1 MNTVFLVTISILG
14 LAMARRGGREGL
26 GACSD
31 GSMPTCPD
39 GARPGHVRG
48 QGRIMVACSDGSRP
62 RTCPDGSMPARSSTG
77 GVGGG
82 RGGCAMAERLCC
94 DGSSP
99 THDGDRDTK
108 PCARGR
114 PVCDIETM

>member
-14 LAMARRGGREGL
+14 LAMARRGGRQGL

-39 GARPGHVRG
+39 GAMPGHVKG
-48 QGRIMVACSDGSRP
+48 QGMIKAACSDGSRP
-62 RTCPDGSMPARSSTG
+62 DRSSTG

-82 RGGCAMAERLCC
+82 RGGCALAERLCC
-94 DGSSP
+94 DGSIP

-114 PVCDIETM
+114 PVCDIETMC

>member
-14 LAMARRGGREGL
+14 LAMARRGGRQGL

-39 GARPGHVRG
+39 GAMPGHVKG
-48 QGRIMVACSDGSRP
+48 QGMIKAACSDGSRP

-82 RGGCAMAERLCC
+82 RGDCAVMVASLHMMGTEIPSLVL
-94 DGSSP
+94 GAGLS
-99 THDGDRDTK
+99 
-108 PCARGR
+108 
-114 PVCDIETM
+114 VI

>member
-14 LAMARRGGREGL
+14 LAMARRGGRQGL

-31 GSMPTCPD
+31 GSMP
-39 GARPGHVRG
+39 GHVKG
-48 QGRIMVACSDGSRP
+48 QGMIKAACSDGSRP
-62 RTCPDGSMPARSSTG
+62 RTCPDGSMPDRSSTG

-82 RGGCAMAERLCC
+82 RGGCALAERLCC
-94 DGSSP
+94 DGSIP

-114 PVCDIETM
+114 PVCDIETMC